1 MILLYRSMLFVSLFL
16 PLVDTAIAGPDD
28 IHYYDFPAQPLS
40 ATLNRVAS
48 VSGTKLIYADEAV
61 QDLQA
66 RPLKGRFTVMQA
78 LGRVLDEHRLSYEW
92 VDNSMIVIKKAAP
105 DTHAVLPEITINSDT
120 PESGSGGT
128 LTVLDTARARAE
140 IQRTPGAVAIIP
152 DTVFKSGP
160 ANTVRD
166 ILGWVPGVI
175 TQSKSN
181 IDNRLS
187 IRGSGLSRNFGNRGI
202 NVLMDGILPINT
214 ADGLFD
220 VFEIDPTA
228 YRYVEVFK
236 GANALRY
243 GGNSLGGAINF
254 VTPTGRDASRLD
266 ARIDG
271 GSFGFVKGQASTG
284 GAYGPFDYFVTASA
298 QREQGYRHHSEGNIE
313 RGSANFGYRFSPDAE
328 TRFYLNA
335 NSWRQQLPGELTKS
349 VALNLPRSADPE
361 FVRQNQQ
368 RNIDSVRL
376 ANKTTLRFGPTTV
389 DFGLFAL
396 HRHVD
401 HPIYRYLDYRV
412 NDYGGFA
419 RATDDRTIGGFHNRL
434 VAGVNVHNGAI
445 NYKEFVNLTGGVKDA
460 LLFSTMDTSQNYS
473 AYAENSFYFL
483 KNVAL
488 IAGGQLLHAVR
499 DRKDRFLSDGDQS
512 GRRTYTLF
520 TPKIGLLWDVDATWQ
535 AFANISRS
543 AEVPTF
549 DANTFTTPASSSLNA
564 QTATTYEIGTR
575 GRRPDFTWDLALY
588 RAEIRNELQCL
599 RTSPFSLCSVVNAH
613 RTVHQGAEA
622 GLGITFLKSI
632 FARGDRFLVN
642 VSYTYNDFFFDGDP
656 VYGNNRLPG
665 VPRHFLRSEL
675 AYKHPKGF
683 YAGPNVEWMPEA
695 YFADNANSLAI
706 DPFALLNFR
715 ITYDRGTGWSG
726 YLEGRNLLDTRY
738 ISSTITAG
746 AADATSALFNSGFGR
761 SIYGGVRFMW

>member
-1 MILLYRSMLFVSLFL
+1 MKILLHPLSSLWL
-16 PLVDTAIAGPDD
+16 LLLLANTTTGADDT
-28 IHYYDFPAQPLS
+28 HYYDFPSQPLS
-40 ATLNRVAS
+40 TTLNRLTS
-48 VSGTKLIYADEAV
+48 ISGTKLIYADEV
-61 QDLQA
+61 VRNLQA
-66 RPLKGRFTVMQA
+66 QPLKGRFTVMQA
-78 LGRVLDEHRLSYEW
+78 LARVLDEHKLSYER
-92 VDNSMIVIKKAAP
+92 VDNSMIVIKRIAP
-105 DTHAVLPEITINSDT
+105 GTDAVLPEITIT
-120 PESGSGGT
+120 PESSANEDIRS
-128 LTVLDTARARAE
+128 LTVLTTAQARAE
-140 IQRTPGAVAIIP
+140 IQRIPGAVAIVP
-152 DTVFKSGP
+152 DTAFKSGP

-175 TQSKSN
+175 TQPKAN

-202 NVLMDGILPINT
+202 NVLMDGVLPINT

-220 VFEIDPTA
+220 IFEIDPTA
-228 YRYVEVFK
+228 YRYVEVYK

-254 VTPTGRDASRLD
+254 VTPSGRDASRLD

-284 GAYGPFDYFVTASA
+284 GASGPFDYFVTASA

-313 RGSANFGYRFSPDAE
+313 RGSANFAYRFSPDAE
-328 TRFYLNA
+328 TRFYVNA

-349 VALNLPRSADPE
+349 VALNSPRSADSE

-376 ANKTTLRFGPTTV
+376 ANKTTLRFGTATV
-389 DFGLFAL
+389 DLGIFSLQ
-396 HRHVD
+396 RHVD
-401 HPIYRYLDYRV
+401 HPIYRYLDYGV
-412 NDYGGFA
+412 SDYGGFV
-419 RATDDRTIGGFHNRL
+419 RATDDRMIGGFRNRL

-445 NYKEFVNLTGGVKDA
+445 NYKEFTNLTGGVKGP
-460 LLFSTMDTSQNYS
+460 LLFSTLDTSQNYS
-473 AYAENSFYFL
+473 AYAENSFYIL

-488 IAGGQLLHAVR
+488 IAGGQFLQAVR
-499 DRKDRFLSDGDQS
+499 ARKDRFLSDGDQS
-512 GRRTYTLF
+512 GRRSYALF
-520 TPKIGLLWDVDATWQ
+520 TPKVGLLWDIDATWQ

-549 DANTFTTPASSSLNA
+549 DANTFMTPASSSLNA

-575 GRRPDFTWDLALY
+575 GRRPDFTWDIALY

-599 RTSPFSLCSVVNAH
+599 RTSPYSLCSVVNAN
-613 RTVHQGAEA
+613 RTVHQGAEV

-632 FARGDRFLVN
+632 FAKGDRFLLN
-642 VSYTYNDFFFDGDP
+642 ISYTYNDFFFDGDAL
-656 VYGNNRLPG
+656 YGNNQLPG
-665 VPRHFLRSEL
+665 VPRQFLRSEV

-683 YAGPNVEWMPEA
+683 YAGPNVEWMPQA

-715 ITYDRGTGWSG
+715 ITHDRGTGWSG
-726 YLEGRNLLDTRY
+726 YVEGRNLLDTRY

-746 AADATSALFNSGFGR
+746 VADATSALFNSGFGR
-761 SIYGGVRFMW
+761 SIYGGIRFMW